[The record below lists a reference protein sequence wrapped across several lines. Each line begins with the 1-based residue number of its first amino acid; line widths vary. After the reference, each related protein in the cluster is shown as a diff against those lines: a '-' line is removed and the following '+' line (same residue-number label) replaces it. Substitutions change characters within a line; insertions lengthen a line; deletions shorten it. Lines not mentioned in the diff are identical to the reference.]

1 MKYLDDLIVGERF
14 ALGSHTFQA
23 DEIKAFATRFDPQ
36 RFHIDEA
43 EAAHSHFGA
52 LCASGW
58 HTASVWMRLMIEYR
72 KRLAE
77 AERARGEQSAVIGPA
92 PGFRN
97 LQWLKPVF
105 VGDTIAYATEIL
117 ETRVSNSRPGWG
129 LLTQRAT
136 GVNQRGDTVLSF
148 ESTTFLER
156 RPGAA

>member
-1 MKYLDDLIVGERF
+1 MKYLDDLVAGERF

-23 DEIKAFATRFDPQ
+23 DEIKAFAKRFDPQ
-36 RFHIDEA
+36 LFHIDET
-43 EAAHSHFGA
+43 AAQRSHFGA

-58 HTASVWMRLMIEYR
+58 HTACIWMRLMIEYR
-72 KRLAE
+72 KRLVE
-77 AERARGEQSAVIGPA
+77 AERARGEKGAAIGPA

-105 VGDTIAYATEIL
+105 VGDTIAFAAEVV

-129 LLTQRAT
+129 LLTQRGT
-136 GVNQRGDTVLSF
+136 GVNQRGETVLSF